1 VLAWLFVCWCGYL
14 CVGLVGSKQSVMSM
28 RRISSSSV
36 LLLIVCVIVLLSCL
50 GVSSKSDS
58 SPTASNN
65 NRKKEAAAPADRL
78 QGLTPESVVSFAA
91 DQILAAC
98 DKTDKQTSKPHKKG
112 AATAAAQGIDKSE
125 LQECLSTLK
134 QKKLTPEFMT
144 AHEFFLQYDVN
155 GDGSVT
161 KREMVDIL
169 KGAMEQRLNDWV
181 SDDEDE
187 EDNDDDDDSTH
198 NKKKAQTN
206 KDGKAKT
213 YKLTTRDGKTR
224 EVTHEQME
232 AMMKEQM
239 QNQNEFGDMT
249 ADDQGRYMKET
260 KGSKTLEKIAQ
271 EDPQL
276 NKFIHLAKW
285 AVNNVCLHGT
295 LDKNNDG
302 SIRAVNVMNASENI
316 LKVRSL
322 PFGGSP
328 NRGDDK
334 IEDIILGAEFEVHC
348 LTLCVFLFSYPTVY
362 CSHLL

>member
-58 SPTASNN
+58 SPTAANNN

-91 DQILAAC
+91 EQILAAC

-224 EVTHEQME
+224 EVTHDEME
-232 AMMKEQM
+232 SMMKEQM
-239 QNQNEFGDMT
+239 QHQNEFGDMT
-249 ADDQGRYMKET
+249 ADEQGRYMKET
-260 KGSKTLEKIAQ
+260 KGSKTLEKIAK

-285 AVNNVCLHGT
+285 AINNVCLHGT

-302 SIRAVNVMNASENI
+302 SIRTVNVVNASENI

-348 LTLCVFLFSYPTVY
+348 LTCVIVFVSDCLC
-362 CSHLL
+362 LL